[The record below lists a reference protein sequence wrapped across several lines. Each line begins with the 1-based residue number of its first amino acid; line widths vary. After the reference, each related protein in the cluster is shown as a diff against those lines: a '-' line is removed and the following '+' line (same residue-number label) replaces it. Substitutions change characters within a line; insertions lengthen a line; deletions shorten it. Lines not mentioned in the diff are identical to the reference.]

1 METLCLSPG
10 EPQLGRINKTRINFK
25 EIDNLIKDMGRK
37 YSIRVGIIGDKAYQ
51 IYEGSGLTN
60 AELGA
65 VHEFG
70 FKKINV
76 TEKMRNYLHS
86 QGLHL
91 KKDTTTIEIPE
102 RSFLRVPILG
112 AEGQKK
118 IKKNV
123 KEKFTKEWL
132 GSDRE
137 LNKLG
142 AGHLVEDF
150 AYAIAL
156 EAFLQV
162 EDAIM
167 DDKIKPPTKP
177 ISKQMRKYN
186 PEAPTLIDKGN
197 DGGLL
202 GSISYEVKEIK

>member
-1 METLCLSPG
+1 
-10 EPQLGRINKTRINFK
+10 
-25 EIDNLIKDMGRK
+25 MGRK

-51 IYEGSGLTN
+51 IHEGSGLTN

-70 FKKINV
+70 ATINHPGGQPYYINSSTGMAVFVSKNSAFGKHLIEKGQVTKPHKIN
-76 TEKMRNYLHS
+76 
-86 QGLHL
+86 
-91 KKDTTTIEIPE
+91 IPE

-137 LNKLG
+137 LNKLS
-142 AGHLVEDF
+142 AGHLVKDF

-156 EAFLQV
+156 EAFMQV
-162 EDAIM
+162 EDAFR
-167 DDKIKPPTKP
+167 DDKIKPPTKSA
-177 ISKQMRKYN
+177 SKQKRKYN
-186 PEAPTLIDKGN
+186 PEAETLIDKGN

-202 GSISYEVKEIK
+202 RSISYEVKEIK

>member
-1 METLCLSPG
+1 M
-10 EPQLGRINKTRINFK
+10 GRINKSRINFK

-51 IYEGSGLTN
+51 IHEGSGLTN

-70 FKKINV
+70 VKKINV

-102 RSFLRVPILG
+102 QSFLRVPILG

-142 AGHLVEDF
+142 AGHLVKDF

-162 EDAIM
+162 EDAFM

-186 PEAPTLIDKGN
+186 PEAATLIDKGK